1 MRRMAG
7 LEPFGER
14 RNLMR
19 KLGTWPAICGLTAT
33 LVLALVGTA
42 WGDDTQKFKGMI
54 VGRNGAQMMV
64 KHQEADIT
72 TTVTLDDSTKVQAI
86 KGRLGL
92 RRSDMGFTALIP
104 GLPVEVEVE
113 TSNGQTIAKSVKFSE
128 SALKTANMIQAG
140 LHPTKQQL
148 DAAQQDI
155 ETNKQGIG
163 ANKQATEANQQATQ
177 TNAQNVQANKEAI
190 EKQEAAQQDLAAR
203 FGQLGDYDV
212 KGTAT
217 VLFAVNS
224 SAINA
229 KGKQDLQ
236 ALATQA
242 KQISTYMLEVAGYTD
257 SSGNAEYN
265 QRLSDNRALA
275 VTNFLKQSCGVPLFR
290 VLAPSAMGES
300 DPSSSNE
307 TASGKAENRRVVVK
321 ILVNRGVAGS

>member
-1 MRRMAG
+1 
-7 LEPFGER
+7 
-14 RNLMR
+14 MR
-19 KLGTWPAICGLTAT
+19 KLGTWLAPCGLTAM
-33 LVLALVGTA
+33 LVLAVVGTA
-42 WGDDTQKFKGMI
+42 WGDIQKFKGII
-54 VGRNGAQMMV
+54 VGRDGPNMMV
-64 KHQEADIT
+64 KHQDADIT

-86 KGRLGL
+86 KGKLGI
-92 RRSDMGFTALIP
+92 RKSDMGFTALIP
-104 GLPVEVEVE
+104 GLPVEVEVD
-113 TSNGQTIAKSVKFSE
+113 SSGGQTIAKTVKFRE

-140 LHPTKQQL
+140 LHPTQQQL

-155 ETNKQGIG
+155 ETNKQGVA
-163 ANKQATEANQQATQ
+163 ANKQATEAN
-177 TNAQNVQANKEAI
+177 AQNIQANKDAI
-190 EKQEAAQQDLAAR
+190 QKQEAAQQDMAAR

-224 SAINA
+224 SVVNA

-236 ALATQA
+236 ALADQA
-242 KQISTYMLEVAGYTD
+242 KQIKTYMLEIAGYTD

-265 QRLSDNRALA
+265 QQLSDKRALA

-300 DPSSSNE
+300 DPSASNE

>member
-1 MRRMAG
+1 MQKQRMCAV
-7 LEPFGER
+7 L
-14 RNLMR
+14 
-19 KLGTWPAICGLTAT
+19 CGLTVT
-33 LVLALVGTA
+33 LVLAAAGSVRA
-42 WGDDTQKFKGMI
+42 DTQKFKGII
-54 VGRNGAQMMV
+54 VGRDGPNMMV
-64 KHQEADIT
+64 KHQDADIT

-86 KGRLGL
+86 KGKLGL
-92 RRSDMGFTALIP
+92 RKSDMGFTALIP
-104 GLPVEVEVE
+104 GLPVEVEVD
-113 TSNGQTIAKSVKFSE
+113 SSSGQTIAKTVKFRE

-140 LHPTKQQL
+140 LKPTQQEL
-148 DAAQQDI
+148 TAAQQDI
-155 ETNKQGIG
+155 ETNKQGIA

-177 TNAQNVQANKEAI
+177 ANAQNIQAQKEALA
-190 EKQEAAQQDLAAR
+190 KQAQEQQDLAAR

-224 SAINA
+224 SVINA

-242 KQISTYMLEVAGYTD
+242 KQINTYMLEVAGYTD

-265 QRLSDNRALA
+265 QQLSDKRALA
-275 VTNFLKQSCGVPLFR
+275 VTNYLKQACGVPLFR
-290 VLAPSAMGES
+290 VLAPSAMGEA

-321 ILVNRGVAGS
+321 ILVNRGVGGS